1 MIEITIPTWLAIV
14 LAASYAL
21 MIMHICVGDFLS
33 SAMAKMATKEKEK
46 DDKEKNES

>member
-14 LAASYAL
+14 LAASYVL
-21 MIMHICVGDFLS
+21 MIVHICVGDFLS

-46 DDKEKNES
+46 DEEEELE